1 MYMCTNVY
9 IHSLLLRERHS
20 GDEKYRQH
28 RARDCDRGRG
38 ARERAAPLA
47 RPGPVRATRVL
58 VIFRAEEPR
67 GIAGNFRQ
75 SPSAARARF
84 DCAPGPAISQAE
96 KIRTR
101 AEILRAVRRVFAH
114 LIHSALLS
122 GDASDGGIR
131 ATRILVIQGSK
142 KPPRL
147 PCRSRFSRAARAR
160 LDGRSS
166 PTIKA
171 ALAVRRRARG
181 GGARRHVCFFLRV
194 RVE

>member
-1 MYMCTNVY
+1 MFIYTFT
-9 IHSLLLRERHS
+9 LPLRERHS

-28 RARDCDRGRG
+28 RARDRDRSRG
-38 ARERAAPLA
+38 ARERAALLA

-58 VIFRAEEPR
+58 VILRAEEPR

-84 DCAPGPAISQAE
+84 DFTPGPAISQAE

-122 GDASDGGIR
+122 GDAGDGGIR

-142 KPPRL
+142 KPLRFPV
-147 PCRSRFSRAARAR
+147 RSRFSRAARAR

-166 PTIKA
+166 PTIKT
-171 ALAVRRRARG
+171 ALAVRRSARG
-181 GGARRHVCFFLRV
+181 GGARRQICFFVLRANG
-194 RVE
+194 